1 MKAVDESNLPQVKM
15 MIGVLLRFW
24 QVGLIEFDTVSKLS
38 KLRIYIK
45 SISDAEF
52 AELKQMIV
60 SHLGAH
66 KRLTASKHDLS
77 AQIALAKK
85 GELHQ
90 IVIEREVNSLFRKEI
105 TIIVE
110 LITNYLTPER
120 IFSDEFALIDDLISC
135 EELDDL
141 IIDALN
147 DNTKL
152 KLIGVRSDGRLAV
165 YPAMDAD

>member
-77 AQIALAKK
+77 AQIALVKRA
-85 GELHQ
+85 
-90 IVIEREVNSLFRKEI
+90 N
-105 TIIVE
+105 
-110 LITNYLTPER
+110 
-120 IFSDEFALIDDLISC
+120 C
-135 EELDDL
+135 
-141 IIDALN
+141 
-147 DNTKL
+147 TKL
-152 KLIGVRSDGRLAV
+152 
-165 YPAMDAD
+165 